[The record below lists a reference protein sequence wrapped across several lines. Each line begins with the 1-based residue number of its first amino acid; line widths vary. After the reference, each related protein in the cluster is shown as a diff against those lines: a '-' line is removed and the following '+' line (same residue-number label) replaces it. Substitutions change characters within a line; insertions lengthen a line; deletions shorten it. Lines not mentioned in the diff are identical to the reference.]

1 MKTYRE
7 TLDALRF
14 TPQQKAAI
22 AEDLLAAAQAGQV
35 RAPRRKWGRVAAAA
49 ILAAALC
56 AACASGA
63 LQEALSVLAS
73 QFGSD
78 PKQQEVIGDLT
89 RPSAASATD
98 NDIRAALAELVEE
111 ALEGSPF
118 LEGGG
123 SVQVSGSEEEGFQ
136 AALELDGEGAAQ

>member
-63 LQEALSVLAS
+63 LQEALSC
-73 QFGSD
+73 GCGY
-78 PKQQEVIGDLT
+78 VIDCQIDIDEMV
-89 RPSAASATD
+89 RPMVPGGAHITD
-98 NDIRAALAELVEE
+98 
-111 ALEGSPF
+111 F
-118 LEGGG
+118 L
-123 SVQVSGSEEEGFQ
+123 
-136 AALELDGEGAAQ
+136 LK

>member
-63 LQEALSVLAS
+63 LQEALARTDRAS
-73 QFGSD
+73 C
-78 PKQQEVIGDLT
+78 
-89 RPSAASATD
+89 ASG
-98 NDIRAALAELVEE
+98 ALQE
-111 ALEGSPF
+111 ALSCGCGYVIDCQIDIDEMVRPMVPAGAHITDF
-118 LEGGG
+118 L
-123 SVQVSGSEEEGFQ
+123 
-136 AALELDGEGAAQ
+136 LK